1 MKNTFRK
8 ILAVGMTLALVSSFF
23 AAVPVS
29 AAPGCNAWGDIAM
42 PVLAPDTEVGVMDIA
57 PDGTMFLAFYDEG
70 TYEWDI
76 KYSIDGGFN
85 WTDTNLTGIS
95 DDDPSDLYG
104 FADDKGTTPVRIQ
117 VSPMWPN
124 NKNVYVALSNGDVWR
139 LPNAGLGTPALLKP
153 IVSNNSTYLEDMGW
167 GLWDMDIW
175 ADGTYNYLVVATDL
189 DVFVLKDQLLND
201 WIDYELNED
210 SDDGSWWGNRRAVE
224 VRFAPDFATSE
235 LIWAVVA
242 EDNRAPDI
250 ADPADKNPHN
260 WDDND
265 LILTSADSPARWGYV
280 FKEVAFEQYDND
292 LEWWTPFV
300 DMEFDPAYTAE
311 YPQLYVAVAQPG
323 WINSG
328 YPSPNEPGNLY
339 YVAGEASPTG
349 PGDVGST
356 YIFFEDRALGTVE
369 VSGNTI
375 MVQDSEDGTV
385 WTTTDGGANWIEAS
399 RSPAAPFWGQ
409 LYMSPNFA
417 EDQTVFSTVMDDFGS
432 DGVSGLY
439 RSTDGGDF
447 FDGISLLDMYITEI
461 KDMAFDPKGG
471 SQPALMVVAYDL
483 YDYIFYTP
491 DATAA
496 KPQWL
501 LKDCETAFNDSFG
514 AIEMI
519 SWDLEGDTVMILTR
533 EGFPWDDDYS
543 IYRSFNEGNSF
554 SYWRSV
560 PTGTIDVPT
569 DWVVVDSSVVNMVG
583 RDGFWATKAIGT
595 PVTKTVLDGI
605 DLSAGWPAGARSIAR
620 FESTIAVGTMNGG
633 VAVSEDG
640 GATWDSAYPFGS
652 GSVDVYVAFG
662 PDGTLYAATGDSSI
676 YVIDGDIDAE
686 MLEDS
691 NGDVADADSFSG
703 IWVSPDNTLYAIG
716 TSIDEGSV
724 TYYPEADGSLQLI
737 NDAATVEDGDYGTA
751 TLDLEVLRNV
761 VEGNYDGDPVGEPT
775 ITASAD
781 TDVSFSVISG
791 DFLLGEI
798 MYVVGDDLVWGPV
811 ADGTYLSGD
820 VLVQGAESGA
830 FGRISIYVSVETA
843 NAMVAEDLIPY
854 SEGFSL
860 TFPED
865 GVSASITSST
875 LTAGVSSIILEE
887 DTGDEM
893 MWRLLLGDDESD
905 YNVWETK
912 TIVGAEGIWGTSGSN
927 IIWTVVGTT
936 IYAFE
941 DFNSGAVQDVTVA
954 EVDKS
959 PATSS
964 KSLEISWTALACTT
978 CYQIWIDGEPYTQVT
993 VPSTTAA
1000 GATVTK
1006 KLTGFDYATAY
1017 DVQVQACVDGRL
1029 QSRLSAVDDVTTE
1042 CYLLAPVPLVPNNGM
1057 QDASIAPSFV
1067 WDMPVDGCDPISYDF
1082 QLATD
1087 AGFNNI
1093 VVSTNVTG
1101 AMGYTYTDRD
1111 LDYDTNHYWRVRSV
1125 YGSLKSA
1132 WSPIQNFHTML
1143 EPKDPIE
1150 ITSTPAPTLTVSI
1163 PPVVTVPPAQTI
1175 TVSVPPAVTLT
1186 QTVTSVPTP
1195 TITMPDQPTPA
1206 YIWVIVAVGAIL
1218 TIAVIVL
1225 IIRTRRAE

>member
-1 MKNTFRK
+1 MKNSFKK

-29 AAPGCNAWGDIAM
+29 AAPGCNAWDDIAM

-57 PDGTMFLAFYDEG
+57 PDGTMFLAFYDEDAE
-70 TYEWDI
+70 EWDI
-76 KYSIDGGFN
+76 KYSTDGGFN
-85 WTDTNLTGIS
+85 WKDTNLTGIY
-95 DDDPSDLYG
+95 DDDPNDLYG
-104 FADDKGTTPVRIQ
+104 FDDGDGTTPVRIQ

-242 EDNRAPDI
+242 EDNRDIPDY
-250 ADPADKNPHN
+250 ADPA
-260 WDDND
+260 WTDND

-280 FKEVAFEQYDND
+280 FQEVAFEQYDND

-311 YPQLYVAVAQPG
+311 YPQLYVAVAQPW

-339 YVAGEASPTG
+339 YVAGEASSTG

-385 WTTTDGGANWIEAS
+385 WTTTDGGANWVEAS

-409 LYMSPNFA
+409 LYMAPDFDESGI
-417 EDQTVFSTVMDDFGS
+417 VFSTVMDGNGF

-483 YDYIFYTP
+483 YDYIFYTS

-496 KPQWL
+496 SPQWL

-514 AIEMI
+514 AIEMV
-519 SWDLEGDTVMILTR
+519 SWDIEGDTVMILTR
-533 EGFPWDDDYS
+533 EGFPWDYDYS
-543 IYRSFNEGNSF
+543 IYRSTDDGNSF
-554 SYWRSV
+554 NYWRSV
-560 PTGTIDVPT
+560 PTGTIDIPT
-569 DWVVVDSSVVNMVG
+569 DWVVVDSSIVNIVG

-595 PVTKTVLDGI
+595 PITKTVLDGI

-620 FESTIAVGTMNGG
+620 FENTVAVGTMGGG
-633 VAVSEDG
+633 VAVSADG
-640 GATWDSAYPFGS
+640 GATWDSASPF
-652 GSVDVYVAFG
+652 SVDVYVAFG
-662 PDGTLYAATGDSSI
+662 PDGTLYAATGNSSI
-676 YVIDGDIDAE
+676 YVIDGDLDAE

-691 NGDVADADSFSG
+691 NGDVADAIAFSG

-716 TSIDEGSV
+716 TSIDEGAVSYDYVVSGSV
-724 TYYPEADGSLQLI
+724 QLY
-737 NDAATVEDGDYGTA
+737 NDTFPFGTA
-751 TLDLEVLRNV
+751 TLDLAKFADYAESETSGSSITVDWIS
-761 VEGNYDGDPVGEPT
+761 GSPIVGE
-775 ITASAD
+775 I
-781 TDVSFSVISG
+781 
-791 DFLLGEI
+791 L
-798 MYVVGDDLVWGPV
+798 YVVGDDLVWGGTFDVDAEPV
-811 ADGTYLSGD
+811 DAYMTGD
-820 VLVQGAESGA
+820 ILVQGAESGA
-830 FGRISIYVSVETA
+830 FFRISLNVSMATA
-843 NAMVAEDLIPY
+843 DAMVAAGDLPY
-854 SEGFSL
+854 ADGWADL
-860 TFPED
+860 WPED
-865 GVSASITSST
+865 GVSVSISSST
-875 LTAGVSSIILEE
+875 IILGLSSEAEE
-887 DTGDEM
+887 DDEGPEM
-893 MWRLLLGDDESD
+893 MWRLLLGDNESD

-912 TIVGAEGIWGTSGSN
+912 TIDGAEGIWGTSGSN
-927 IIWTVVGTT
+927 IIWTIVDN
-936 IYAFE
+936 IELWAFE
-941 DFNSGAVQDVTVA
+941 DFNSGTVQNVTVV

-959 PATSS
+959 PATAS
-964 KSLEISWTALACTT
+964 KNLQVSWTSLACTT
-978 CYQIWIDGEPYTQVT
+978 CYTVWIDGEPYTNFT
-993 VPSTTAA
+993 VASSTAA
-1000 GATVTK
+1000 GTTITK
-1006 KLTGFDYATAY
+1006 KLTGFDYATEY
-1017 DVQVQACVDGRL
+1017 EVQVQACVNGPI

-1042 CYLLAPVPLVPNNGM
+1042 CYLLAPVAAVPVQGM
-1057 QDASIAPSFV
+1057 QDASTAPSFV
-1067 WDMPVDGCDPISYDF
+1067 WNMPAMGCVPTGYDF
-1082 QLATD
+1082 QLSTDPAFATT
-1087 AGFNNI
+1087 I
-1093 VVSTNVTG
+1093 VSISTTNT
-1101 AMGYTYTDRD
+1101 GYTYAAGD
-1111 LDYDTNHYWRVRSV
+1111 LAYDTNHYWRVRSS
-1125 YGSLKSA
+1125 YGTVKSA
-1132 WSPIQNFHTML
+1132 WTTIQNFHTML
-1143 EPKDPIE
+1143 EPQPPVD
-1150 ITSTPAPTLTVSI
+1150 ITITQPPDVNLTV

-1195 TITMPDQPTPA
+1195 TITLPDQPTPA